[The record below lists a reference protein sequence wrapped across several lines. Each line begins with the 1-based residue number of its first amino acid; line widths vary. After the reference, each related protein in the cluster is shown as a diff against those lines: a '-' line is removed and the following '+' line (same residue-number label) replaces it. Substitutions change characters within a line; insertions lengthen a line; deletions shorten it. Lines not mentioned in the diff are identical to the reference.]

1 MKAHEWIERYGRAW
15 ETADKELTL
24 SLFTEDAIYRSQ
36 IFREP
41 SVGHEGIGEY
51 WERTEGQRDVRVRFG
66 RPIVERNFAAVEW
79 WTTMVDDG
87 RELTLPG
94 CLVLR
99 FAPDGRCEELRE
111 YWELAEG
118 QPRAAARLGR
128 VTVARRRFNY
138 AAAVVARRSLPPPP
152 VCGKSQ

>member
-1 MKAHEWIERYGRAW
+1 VTPYEWIERYGRAW

-24 SLFTEDAIYRSQ
+24 SLFTEDAVYRSQ

-41 SVGHEGIGEY
+41 SVGHDGIGGY
-51 WERTEGQRDVRVRFG
+51 WERTQGQGDVRVRFG
-66 RPIVERNFAAVEW
+66 RAIVEGNHAAVEW

-87 RELTLPG
+87 REITLPG

-111 YWELAEG
+111 YWELADGHRE
-118 QPRAAARLGR
+118 
-128 VTVARRRFNY
+128 
-138 AAAVVARRSLPPPP
+138 PPA
-152 VCGKSQ
+152 GWGE